1 MKEKK
6 LALEKSR
13 AGHIGNLTKIHN
25 EITRLMKSD
34 ASSEDVVLRE
44 RMKFDETWRKFVDAH
59 ESYLE
64 LLDSPTD
71 ALVLENSR
79 TNYDEQLRRKLDLD
93 FDEQLRQRDRKP
105 EREEYHTMFS
115 CETRGSSSSGV
126 FGSRSKL
133 SAVSR
138 KTGNLALA

>member
-1 MKEKK
+1 ME
-6 LALEKSR
+6 
-13 AGHIGNLTKIHN
+13 
-25 EITRLMKSD
+25 SD

-44 RMKFDETWRKFVDAH
+44 HMKFDETWRKVVDAH

-71 ALVLENSR
+71 ALVLEKAR
-79 TNYDEQLRRKLDLD
+79 TNYDEQLKRKLDLD
-93 FDEQLRQRDRKP
+93 FDEQLWQRDRKP

-115 CETRGSSSSGV
+115 CETRGSRRSGVSGSSS
-126 FGSRSKL
+126 RL

-138 KTGNLALA
+138 KKENLALA